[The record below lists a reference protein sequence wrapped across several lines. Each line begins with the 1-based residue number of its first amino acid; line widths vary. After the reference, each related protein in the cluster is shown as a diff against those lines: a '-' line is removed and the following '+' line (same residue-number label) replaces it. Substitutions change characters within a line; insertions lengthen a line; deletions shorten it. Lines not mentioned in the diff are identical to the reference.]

1 MRMVFIGDSIT
12 ESGKFEDP
20 EALGSGYVRLLYDY
34 FITTYPASKFE
45 VINKGISGNRIDD
58 IKARW
63 LRDVIDLNPD
73 IVSISIGIND
83 VWNQLKNPA
92 TKQIH
97 PEKFESIYDE
107 LLYQVSS
114 NTNADIVLI
123 EPTIIEENLDSIG
136 NQKLKPYVEIVNTMA
151 EKYDTHLVPA
161 HQAFLGYLKANNGYA
176 LTTDGVHM
184 NSAGNMLMASSWY
197 ETVKDIFFSK
207 K

>member
-83 VWNQLKNPA
+83 VWNQLKYPE
-92 TKQIH
+92 TKQKH
-97 PEKFESIYDE
+97 PENFER
-107 LLYQVSS
+107 LY
-114 NTNADIVLI
+114 
-123 EPTIIEENLDSIG
+123 
-136 NQKLKPYVEIVNTMA
+136 
-151 EKYDTHLVPA
+151 
-161 HQAFLGYLKANNGYA
+161 
-176 LTTDGVHM
+176 
-184 NSAGNMLMASSWY
+184 
-197 ETVKDIFFSK
+197 
-207 K
+207 